1 MWNISFNLN
10 EVYTKLSIESVN
22 VMSPRK
28 TLDQSTEKE
37 ELKQKK
43 THLDVKPGKP
53 IFGDAM
59 AKESVTESE
68 LEAED

>member
-1 MWNISFNLN
+1 
-10 EVYTKLSIESVN
+10 
-22 VMSPRK
+22 MSPRK

-59 AKESVTESE
+59 AKESATESE